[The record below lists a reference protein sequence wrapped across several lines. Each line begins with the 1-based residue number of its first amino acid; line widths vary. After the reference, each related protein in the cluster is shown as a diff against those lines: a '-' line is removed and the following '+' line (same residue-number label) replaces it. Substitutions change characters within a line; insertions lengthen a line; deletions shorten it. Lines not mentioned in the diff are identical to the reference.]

1 MMKNKPIC
9 IIAAREGSKRI
20 KNKNIV
26 NFFGKPLISYP
37 IRVAIQS
44 KLFEKVVVSTD
55 SIKIAKIAKKYG
67 AETPFLRKKK
77 LSDDKTGLKEVIK
90 DTIKN
95 INSKNKKHHFYIY
108 ATAALLKK
116 NDLIEAFKKI
126 KRLNY
131 DYLISVKKFESNPL
145 RAFKL
150 KNNNL
155 KFNWNKFAKINTQ
168 KLKNLYSDSGSFF
181 IFRTEHIFKK
191 NILPNK
197 TTFYEQYRDNALDI
211 DCPEDLKMLKY
222 IYKNR

>member
-1 MMKNKPIC
+1 MKNKPIC